1 MIGCSEE
8 RLSVMRDT
16 EWDYNGFQLD
26 GLVNGTYFIQ
36 IEDLYAKNPYFG
48 HISLSLPLEDLCE
61 KFVDNPL
68 TMTISE
74 IYKEDETEWGPA
86 RLYLIGICKSYLVF
100 NPQNP
105 CDENG
110 NLIMHRTHLN
120 TGIWPLT
127 TKRALEALQ
136 KIKDGKVIIDESD
149 LIVTDCNT
157 RDDIID
163 ETRTEYYISYQ
174 DDMSLKFAIT
184 RPSEKT
190 ASIFM
195 NDEDNITIR
204 GMRKT
209 RKNATLKVICVYED
223 AHKQEWMYISPDFL
237 YRKREEIT
245 FCKSD
250 KPVIMDIKVAS
261 FLAITEK
268 LDTHD
273 FSTMIDRFKG

>member
-1 MIGCSEE
+1 MIGWSEE

-16 EWDYNGFQLD
+16 EWDYNGFNLD

-36 IEDLYAKNPYFG
+36 IEDLYVKNPYFG
-48 HISLSLPLEDLCE
+48 HISLSLPLKDLCE
-61 KFVDNPL
+61 KFIDNPH

-74 IYKEDETEWGPA
+74 IYKEDETEWGFN

-110 NLIMHRTHLN
+110 NLIMHRTNLN

-136 KIKDGKVIIDESD
+136 KIKDGKVIIDDSD

-157 RDDIID
+157 RDDIIGD
-163 ETRTEYYISYQ
+163 VRTEYHILYQ
-174 DDMSLKFAIT
+174 DDISLKFAIT
-184 RPSEKT
+184 RPSKKT
-190 ASIFM
+190 APILM
-195 NDEDNITIR
+195 NDEDDANIR

-209 RKNATLKVICVYED
+209 RKNAKLKVICVYED
-223 AHKQEWMYISPDFL
+223 DH
-237 YRKREEIT
+237 
-245 FCKSD
+245 
-250 KPVIMDIKVAS
+250 
-261 FLAITEK
+261 
-268 LDTHD
+268 
-273 FSTMIDRFKG
+273 

>member
-16 EWDYNGFQLD
+16 EWDYNGFNLD

-36 IEDLYAKNPYFG
+36 IEDLYVKNPYFG
-48 HISLSLPLEDLCE
+48 HISLALPLEDLCE

-74 IYKEDETEWGPA
+74 IYKEDETEWGSA

-136 KIKDGKVIIDESD
+136 KIKEGKVIIDESD

-163 ETRTEYYISYQ
+163 DVRTEYHILYQ
-174 DDMSLKFAIT
+174 DDISLKFAIT

-190 ASIFM
+190 APILL
-195 NDEDNITIR
+195 DEDDDSAIR

-209 RKNATLKVICVYED
+209 RKNAKLKVICVYED

-237 YRKREEIT
+237 NRKREEIA

-250 KPVIMDIKVAS
+250 KPVIMDIDVAA
-261 FLAITEK
+261 FLSIAEK

-273 FSTMIDRFKG
+273 FSITMN